1 MAKLKE
7 RVARSPLDL
16 KVFKK
21 FPYESDWKFRQAFS
35 AMTEQGAD
43 TGELLY
49 IAHKIDPK
57 DRESWINVWSEW
69 GEKLEKLG
77 DDCLEKGHK
86 VSARQAFVKAWNYYN
101 NAEYGCVPSDPR
113 FHERWRKAVQAMH
126 KAVPLYNGVL
136 TVIKIPFEDSYLP
149 GYYWRPDD
157 SGKKRPTLISVG
169 GNESSGEQILLTS
182 GPAAIERGYNY
193 FTFEYPGHRGAVHL
207 NYPGFI
213 KRRDQ
218 QVPFKTAIDFLQTL
232 PGVDERIAL
241 TGFSWGGYVTTKVA
255 AYEKRLQAVIPDTP
269 LLDWWSVGD
278 AYYRQ
283 MVKRVPRFLLNPL
296 FRYVL
301 KRSPIKESLFK
312 YAWWAL
318 GWEYE
323 KVRITDWYDLDEIKE
338 MKITDEELKNITCPA
353 LALIGQNEGA
363 IMVKQAHEFMDKISS
378 KKKQMYMFTLEKD
391 GTADHCQIDNRS
403 KGNQVMFDWLDDLFD
418 YRGNP
423 ASL

>member
-7 RVARSPLDL
+7 RIARSPLDL

-57 DRESWINVWSEW
+57 DRNSWINVWSEW

-77 DDCLEKGHK
+77 DECLQEGHQ

-101 NAEYGCVPSDPR
+101 NAEYGCVPSDTR
-113 FHERWRKAVQAMH
+113 FHDRWRRAVQAMH

-136 TVIKIPFEDSYLP
+136 TVIKIPFEDAYLP

-157 SGKKRPTLISVG
+157 SDKKRPTLIAVG

-207 NYPGFI
+207 NYPGCIYPVYCSYRLDQRLGRGHVRMAVRWNNSLINLKGDKMNAEFKRNRTLTSEKEHCHFMFYI
-213 KRRDQ
+213 KG
-218 QVPFKTAIDFLQTL
+218 T
-232 PGVDERIAL
+232 
-241 TGFSWGGYVTTKVA
+241 S
-255 AYEKRLQAVIPDTP
+255 PDTEH
-269 LLDWWSVGD
+269 
-278 AYYRQ
+278 
-283 MVKRVPRFLLNPL
+283 LN
-296 FRYVL
+296 
-301 KRSPIKESLFK
+301 
-312 YAWWAL
+312 
-318 GWEYE
+318 
-323 KVRITDWYDLDEIKE
+323 
-338 MKITDEELKNITCPA
+338 N
-353 LALIGQNEGA
+353 
-363 IMVKQAHEFMDKISS
+363 
-378 KKKQMYMFTLEKD
+378 
-391 GTADHCQIDNRS
+391 
-403 KGNQVMFDWLDDLFD
+403 
-418 YRGNP
+418 
-423 ASL
+423 